1 MRHHVRTDVLVAIR
15 LVMGHA
21 LRIQLLNYVSD
32 ALQLED
38 VHRRARMIVLIAVSI
53 MDVEACAELILLEH
67 VIIIVGLIAPDH
79 HALHYVKT
87 NAQINV
93 LPALIHVDGDV
104 EHVLECAQF
113 HAKEIARSVVLK
125 IVRTHA
131 RLTVFNHALKNVEAV
146 VIFAIHVLACAL
158 EYALLNAGMDVHH
171 VIQCVDGGAMIHAAG
186 NVQLTVM
193 IHASLLVRILALHSL
208 HLIVSV
214 PLDLQKILLLKD
226 IKRRIHRIEMKSM
239 NHSTYIWRNI
249 MGKINKVLYKR
260 INPGEYSINELNK
273 STWYQNTI
281 GIDPKID
288 NEYIDYQEK
297 QLNTRDKLIKEIG
310 ESDGVT
316 PTLSNV
322 IFGASS
328 LSNQVAL
335 VVEI

>member
-1 MRHHVRTDVLVAIR
+1 
-15 LVMGHA
+15 
-21 LRIQLLNYVSD
+21 
-32 ALQLED
+32 
-38 VHRRARMIVLIAVSI
+38 
-53 MDVEACAELILLEH
+53 
-67 VIIIVGLIAPDH
+67 
-79 HALHYVKT
+79 
-87 NAQINV
+87 
-93 LPALIHVDGDV
+93 
-104 EHVLECAQF
+104 
-113 HAKEIARSVVLK
+113 
-125 IVRTHA
+125 
-131 RLTVFNHALKNVEAV
+131 
-146 VIFAIHVLACAL
+146 
-158 EYALLNAGMDVHH
+158 
-171 VIQCVDGGAMIHAAG
+171 
-186 NVQLTVM
+186 
-193 IHASLLVRILALHSL
+193 
-208 HLIVSV
+208 
-214 PLDLQKILLLKD
+214 
-226 IKRRIHRIEMKSM
+226 
-239 NHSTYIWRNI
+239 